1 MDKQQVQAM
10 AARNRAALARARAEG
25 AETVVLEEFRYSED
39 EDGNFIGMKPATRR
53 VPVADKVES
62 IRHATDKRDR
72 VRIERASQQH
82 GAAPRPSIGRAPRPA
97 TNARRRGSRRGHRA
111 SSSSPDD
118 PDPEPEPPPAGGW
131 LTFERFDRLT
141 ASLPPHWR
149 CRLHARLPRWLQDHA
164 WDALAAELDERSR
177 R

>member
-1 MDKQQVQAM
+1 MDQQQVQAM

-97 TNARRRGSRRGHRA
+97 TNARRRGSRRGQRA
-111 SSSSPDD
+111 SSSSSDD
-118 PDPEPEPPPAGGW
+118 PSDPPPS
-131 LTFERFDRLT
+131 R
-141 ASLPPHWR
+141 
-149 CRLHARLPRWLQDHA
+149 
-164 WDALAAELDERSR
+164 RSR
-177 R
+177 RDPWALTLVDRAPVLWRFRAARSRLLEIREAIRMGVDR